1 LPAIGLIKKVDFF
14 WKDFPFDLKV
24 TYFPEGYMQLKRDEL
39 GLSPELTDLKRFA
52 RQHNIPYD
60 RTANNKDIFYE
71 EQGVRRFDAANRFF
85 LVLIDLKNLED
96 SWKLKRNKK
105 LLYEEINA
113 FLDNN
118 KNVDFEKLKIS
129 FNWQE
134 RTYTTY
140 ATVLF
145 IIKE

>member
-1 LPAIGLIKKVDFF
+1 LIK
-14 WKDFPFDLKV
+14 W
-24 TYFPEGYMQLKRDEL
+24 
-39 GLSPELTDLKRFA
+39 
-52 RQHNIPYD
+52 
-60 RTANNKDIFYE
+60 FYE
-71 EQGVRRFDAANRFF
+71 EQGIRRFDAANRFF

-105 LLYEEINA
+105 LLYEKINE

-118 KNVDFEKLKIS
+118 KDMDFEKLKIT
-129 FNWQE
+129 FNWQD

-140 ATVLF
+140 AAILF

>member
-1 LPAIGLIKKVDFF
+1 MWDRTREKIIVNTIKNPKELIK
-14 WKDFPFDLKV
+14 W
-24 TYFPEGYMQLKRDEL
+24 
-39 GLSPELTDLKRFA
+39 
-52 RQHNIPYD
+52 
-60 RTANNKDIFYE
+60 FYE

-105 LLYEEINA
+105 LLRGKIKGSI
-113 FLDNN
+113 DNN
-118 KNVDFEKLKIS
+118 KDMDFEKLKVS

-140 ATVLF
+140 ATILF